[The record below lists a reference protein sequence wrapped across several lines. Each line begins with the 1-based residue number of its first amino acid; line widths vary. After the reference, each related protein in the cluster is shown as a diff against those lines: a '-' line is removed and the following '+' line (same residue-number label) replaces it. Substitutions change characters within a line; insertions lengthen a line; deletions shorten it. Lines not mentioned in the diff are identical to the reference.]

1 MGVPRVKSCHLGS
14 GERIMYSMYVTT
26 SSRSTLLHFRSEVS
40 KYLKE
45 IEYLLYTRTTL
56 HRRNFSYL
64 GKEGKKGSDDDP
76 HIPPSTMLNLSFLT
90 SAKYMIFWAPRS
102 SFESSEATP
111 LPTQPSLPRCGTE
124 ATQIRHSYLCVI
136 ASMHPM
142 LARSYMSILI
152 SLSMYVQ

>member
-102 SFESSEATP
+102 FFEFPEAP
-111 LPTQPSLPRCGTE
+111 PTQPRSRDVERRLHRSG
-124 ATQIRHSYLCVI
+124 IRKYLCVI